1 METAIIIVLAFML
14 LIAVIILVDINFNIK
29 RSNIRIQVSASLVDK
44 SKKEIE
50 RLKNKNAAFKIEI
63 DQQHTIFSN
72 ENHALKSTIKF
83 KDSKINE
90 LETKYKSSLQKI
102 NERDEKIRDRD
113 IEIMALTADSNHF
126 NKAYI
131 GLDNEVNNLQNLIDE
146 KDAIIKLRDSEINKY
161 HKCNKQI
168 AEELIKKN
176 NVIEDAWNT
185 IRELEKTK
193 NQYSARV
200 YELHGEKDFAIHQ
213 SKSAIKLCDQMSKM
227 FKLMN
232 SELESI
238 ESQLLSKLKP

>member
-14 LIAVIILVDINFNIK
+14 LISIIILIDIRFDIKRLNIK
-29 RSNIRIQVSASLVDK
+29 NQACASALDK
-44 SKKEIE
+44 SKKENE
-50 RLKNKNAAFKIEI
+50 KLKNKNAAFKIEI
-63 DQQHTIFSN
+63 DKQHTNFSN
-72 ENHALKSTIKF
+72 QDHALKSTIRF

-90 LETKYKSSLQKI
+90 LETKYESALKKI

-161 HKCNKQI
+161 DKCNKQI

-193 NQYSARV
+193 NQYSERV

-213 SKSAIKLCDQMSKM
+213 SKSAIKLCDDMSKM

-232 SELESI
+232 SELEEI
-238 ESQLLSKLKP
+238 ESQLLGKLNP